1 MSESTLEESETE
13 QEPDSEEQPDK
24 TSFSWSEYE
33 EVVTPSSEPEE
44 VLGESTPSEPE
55 PQDYDVGVSEDEEI
69 STSVEEATL
78 HEEPP
83 DPPKVWSPY
92 DEPSI
97 PEDDV
102 TEEETETEVD
112 DETEPLDEGDGETV
126 ITEPP
131 PPPPPESEED
141 EEERKRRARR
151 LFFGA

>member
-1 MSESTLEESETE
+1 MS
-13 QEPDSEEQPDK
+13 
-24 TSFSWSEYE
+24 
-33 EVVTPSSEPEE
+33 
-44 VLGESTPSEPE
+44 ESTPSEPE
-55 PQDYDVGVSEDEEI
+55 QQDYDVGVSEDEI
-69 STSVEEATL
+69 STLVEEVTL

-83 DPPKVWSPY
+83 EPPKVWSPY

-102 TEEETETEVD
+102 TEEETEV
-112 DETEPLDEGDGETV
+112 DETEPLDEGDSETV